1 MFFLLSSRRSGQV
14 VRRRSRKAKIACSTH
29 VCAWKFSKVQNSRN
43 WKNWHPLNVKQL
55 LSAVI
60 SPENISSAIYF
71 HYWDYWKFSKFE
83 GSRVD
88 SNLRPQPALDTGP
101 PIKLVACTSNSLIS
115 LITSK
120 RTSQL
125 VLLSSDLALMDRW
138 NVHQRVDRVFAE
150 TIDSSF
156 TLREKHSNSSS
167 KLSCVSLLK
176 HKDGTRTIEM
186 ILKSTVL
193 GLEKFL
199 KSFFNE
205 RTVIVRVC
213 IGDFVIFAN
222 LIVEFWKC
230 TWNRVQHFSVQ
241 ALALGYRNFNPDIM
255 LAQN

>member
-1 MFFLLSSRRSGQV
+1 M
-14 VRRRSRKAKIACSTH
+14 
-29 VCAWKFSKVQNSRN
+29 
-43 WKNWHPLNVKQL
+43 
-55 LSAVI
+55 
-60 SPENISSAIYF
+60 SSAIYF
-71 HYWDYWKFSKFE
+71 HYWDFWKFSKFE

-193 GLEKFL
+193 GLEKFPGLIWAVLPTIIVVRSRTPICL
-199 KSFFNE
+199 KS
-205 RTVIVRVC
+205 TC
-213 IGDFVIFAN
+213 IS
-222 LIVEFWKC
+222 L
-230 TWNRVQHFSVQ
+230 RYLPY
-241 ALALGYRNFNPDIM
+241 LATRDKVTGF
-255 LAQN
+255 